1 MRVGEVVKAL
11 RFVRDVLVEYVAT
24 EKHKR
29 EVAARHAAETARRRA
44 EEAARKAEEAAARE
58 AELKAAQERLL
69 ARQPKPT
76 GRRRRGDAPL
86 ESTPLRSIHILP
98 VDAVYNVSEA
108 PPPSPPGG
116 LPEGLPPGIVA
127 LLTQLQALDG
137 ALRDLFTVTDKTRAW
152 FERIQADPRWGP
164 LVVAASMAVSMLA
177 PWLSSK
183 MYRRSLLAANRRE
196 WDENYARVQQMF
208 DGDWREKIRYML
220 WTNGQRQARQA
231 LAARSQVPTSA
242 GLAPAMVWG

>member
-1 MRVGEVVKAL
+1 MRLGEVVKAL

-24 EKHKR
+24 EKQKR
-29 EVAARHAAETARRRA
+29 EVAARRAAEAARRRA
-44 EEAARKAEEAAARE
+44 EEAEEAAARE
-58 AELKAAQERLL
+58 AELKAARERLL
-69 ARQPKPT
+69 ARQSKPT
-76 GRRRRGDAPL
+76 GRRRRGDAPI

-108 PPPSPPGG
+108 PPPSQPGG

-137 ALRDLFTVTDKTRAW
+137 ALRDLFTATDKTRAW
-152 FERIQADPRWGP
+152 FEKVQADPRWGP

-183 MYRRSLLAANRRE
+183 MYRRNLLAARRRE
-196 WDENYARVQQMF
+196 WDENHERVQQMF

-231 LAARSQVPTSA
+231 LAAKSQ
-242 GLAPAMVWG
+242 APAPVSLRATMAWG

>member
-1 MRVGEVVKAL
+1 MRLGEVVKAL

-24 EKHKR
+24 EKQKR
-29 EVAARHAAETARRRA
+29 EAAAHRAAEAARRRA
-44 EEAARKAEEAAARE
+44 QEAEEAAARE
-58 AELKAAQERLL
+58 AELRAAQERLL

-86 ESTPLRSIHILP
+86 ESTPLRTIHIPP

-108 PPPSPPGG
+108 PPPSQPGG
-116 LPEGLPPGIVA
+116 LPEGLPPGVIA

-137 ALRDLFTVTDKTRAW
+137 AIRDLFTVTDKTRAW
-152 FERIQADPRWGP
+152 FERVQADPRWGP
-164 LVVAASMAVSMLA
+164 VVVAASMAVSMLA

-183 MYRRSLLAANRRE
+183 MYRRNLLAARRRE
-196 WDENYARVQQMF
+196 WDENHARVQQMF

-231 LAARSQVPTSA
+231 LAAKAQGPAPV
-242 GLAPAMVWG
+242 GLGAAMMWG